1 MKGEWIW
8 ILLALFGIL
17 RLLMLA
23 GKKKAGLEAP
33 PSSPGSGQQP
43 SPIPEPGEEVDEL
56 KAFIDSLT
64 NRTGVEPRSH
74 PPDPMRNWSDV
85 FRPPEP
91 PRPRPVV
98 SPPIRSR
105 PRPPAAQTP
114 VVSQPLRRPVAAEA
128 PPRPSKDFLTFS
140 ANPVVQGIIISEIL
154 GPPRGLEGGLKL
166 PGEFSSRGFD
176 VRRG

>member
-43 SPIPEPGEEVDEL
+43 SPFLEPREEVDEL

-64 NRTGVEPRSH
+64 NRAGVEPRSH
-74 PPDPMRNWSDV
+74 PPDPMQSWSDV
-85 FRPPEP
+85 FRPPAP
-91 PRPRPVV
+91 LRPRPVV
-98 SPPIRSR
+98 SPTAHSR
-105 PRPPAAQTP
+105 PRPSVSQTP
-114 VVSQPLRRPVAAEA
+114 AVPQPPRRPVAAEA
-128 PPRPSKDFLTFS
+128 PPRPSADFLTFS
-140 ANPVVQGIIISEIL
+140 ANPVVQGIIFSEIL
-154 GPPRGLEGGLKL
+154 GPPRGLEGGMKL
-166 PGEFSSRGFD
+166 PGEF
-176 VRRG
+176 